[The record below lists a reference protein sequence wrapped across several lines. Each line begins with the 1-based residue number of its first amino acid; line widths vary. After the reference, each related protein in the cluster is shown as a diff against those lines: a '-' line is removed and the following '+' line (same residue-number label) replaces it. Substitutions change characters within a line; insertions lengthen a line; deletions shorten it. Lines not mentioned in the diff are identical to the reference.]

1 MSTVRCKD
9 CRWCRKSPGDGEGPC
24 GHWRWQTFTHGE
36 PMPCGGALYLP
47 PVGTGAYRAHQG
59 RLHVR
64 RQRRYRDRI
73 RKAGDKIVTL
83 RMSASEAELLR
94 ILSRDRGLR
103 PQELIAK
110 LLAIEEMRGAANSEN
125 PRSVSR

>member
-1 MSTVRCKD
+1 M
-9 CRWCRKSPGDGEGPC
+9 
-24 GHWRWQTFTHGE
+24 
-36 PMPCGGALYLP
+36 
-47 PVGTGAYRAHQG
+47 
-59 RLHVR
+59 R